1 MWMEP
6 LINLLILASAW
17 ASLYIVSRLVDLGR
31 YGLEIHPFYALYRS
45 KRLNSLIERL
55 ARVAPGLWRVVGNM
69 GVATSPGLT
78 LYISYL
84 LLMNLQRFFYAPE
97 RASPVVPIIPGVTV
111 RLSSLPCF
119 FVSAGLI
126 ILIHELS
133 HGVQCVLE
141 GIPIN
146 SSALIFAVI
155 TFGGAVE
162 PDEEALEDAEGMSQM
177 RVYAAGSFSNL
188 VVGLA
193 ALMLL
198 ILYSRE
204 MPKPLLYLL
213 HWTYFLS
220 LNIAMVN
227 MLPIK
232 PLDGWRMLKVV
243 ADSRG
248 MPFIEK
254 VATGSF
260 LLLVV
265 LNISLS
271 LLRFGL
277 IPL

>member
-1 MWMEP
+1 MWTEP
-6 LINLLILASAW
+6 LISLLILASAW
-17 ASLYIVSRLVDLGR
+17 VILYVASRLRDLEK
-31 YGLEIHPFYALYRS
+31 YGLEVHPLYALYRS
-45 KRLNSLIERL
+45 TSLNSLIERL
-55 ARVAPGLWRVVGNM
+55 AKAAPGFWRIAGNM

-111 RLSSLPCF
+111 RFQSLPWF
-119 FVSAGLI
+119 FLSAGFI
-126 ILIHELS
+126 ILVHELS

-141 GIPIN
+141 KIPLK
-146 SSALIFAVI
+146 SSALVFAVV

-162 PDEEALEDAEGMSQM
+162 PDEEALESAHALSQM

-188 VVGLA
+188 VIGLVS
-193 ALMLL
+193 L
-198 ILYSRE
+198 ILLVLYAGR
-204 MPKPLLYLL
+204 MPPSLLYLL

-220 LNIAMVN
+220 FNIALVN
-227 MLPIK
+227 MLPIR
-232 PLDGWRMLKVV
+232 PLDGWRMVKVI

-248 MPFIEK
+248 IPLLEK

-260 LLLVV
+260 LLLVA
-265 LNISLS
+265 LNLSLS